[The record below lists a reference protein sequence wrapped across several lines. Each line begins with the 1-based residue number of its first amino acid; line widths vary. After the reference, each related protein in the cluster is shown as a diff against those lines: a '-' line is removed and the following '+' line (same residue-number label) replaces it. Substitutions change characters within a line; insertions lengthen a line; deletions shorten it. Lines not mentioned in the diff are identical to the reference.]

1 MEDNCFTF
9 LFCIGIF
16 CICAFSFLPDTHAN
30 CIAKASSSSRG
41 NVKVTA
47 TDLFT
52 DTDRKYG
59 EDFTVVSDEQ

>member
-16 CICAFSFLPDTHAN
+16 CICAFSFLPDPCTN
-30 CIAKASSSSRG
+30 CIAKESSSSPD

-59 EDFTVVSDEQ
+59 EDFATISDEQ